1 MNSTTLKWLA
11 IATVA
16 LLALMIVVDRADRS
30 DTVTSG
36 ELLMPGLKDRINDID
51 KVTVTAADAAESLTI
66 ARSGDEWQVVEKGA
80 FPADVGKLREVL
92 LALAVARKLEQK
104 TANPERFAQL
114 GVAGPD
120 AGSGTRLEIA
130 GDDLQYVVI
139 VGNVAQGKN
148 RYVRMADD
156 EQSWLIDKNPDLP
169 ATGGGWLAAELLDI
183 DASRIQSV
191 SIRHE
196 DGETIRLHKTSQDSA
211 NYNVAD
217 IPEGRE
223 LSYATVANGIAGAL
237 NDLTLEDVRRSDTGE
252 LTTTS
257 VFTTFDGLEISVRR
271 YTDGDDAW
279 LTLAGSFVAPAVT
292 EVPLGEE
299 PAEEEPAE
307 DEVAIDDA
315 SEESSD
321 SADAGT
327 SAEEEAGTINAR
339 HAGWQYRI
347 PEYKANLL
355 ARRWDDI
362 LTAEGED

>member
-1 MNSTTLKWLA
+1 MSSATLKWIA

-16 LLALMIVVDRADRS
+16 LLVLMIVVDQADRS

-51 KVTVTAADAAESLTI
+51 KVTVTAAEAAESVTI
-66 ARSGDEWQVVEKGA
+66 ARSGDEWLVVEKDS

-92 LALAVARKLEQK
+92 LALADARKLEQK
-104 TANPERFAQL
+104 TANPERLAQL
-114 GVAGPD
+114 GVAGPE
-120 AGSGTRLEIA
+120 AGNGTLLEIA
-130 GDDLQYVVI
+130 GDDLQFAVI

-156 EQSWLIDKNPDLP
+156 SQSWLIDKNPDLP

-183 DASRIQSV
+183 DAARVQSV
-191 SIRHE
+191 SISHA
-196 DGETIRLHKTSQDSA
+196 DGETIRLSKTSQDAA

-223 LSYATVANGIAGAL
+223 LSYATVANGIAGVL
-237 NDLTLEDVRRSDTGE
+237 NDLTLEDVRRSDAGE
-252 LTTTS
+252 LATTS

-279 LTLAGSFVAPAVT
+279 LALTASVVAPAIT
-292 EVPLGEE
+292 EA
-299 PAEEEPAE
+299 PAEAPAE
-307 DEVAIDDA
+307 ATSEV
-315 SEESSD
+315 EP
-321 SADAGT
+321 G
-327 SAEEEAGTINAR
+327 EEEAGTINAR
-339 HAGWQYRI
+339 LAGWQYRI

-362 LTAEGED
+362 LKAEGED